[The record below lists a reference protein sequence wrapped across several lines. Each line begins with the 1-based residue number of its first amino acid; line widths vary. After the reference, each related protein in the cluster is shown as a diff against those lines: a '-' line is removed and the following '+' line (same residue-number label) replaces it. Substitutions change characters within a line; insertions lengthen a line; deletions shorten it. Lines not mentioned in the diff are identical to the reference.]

1 MKKGIFAICMA
12 AVMLTGCGSTAG
24 SSESSKNDA
33 PATTAAA
40 QQETEAETEA
50 ATSQEDEEV
59 EYYDWY
65 GIDMPI
71 PSGMEISN
79 LARRQHVLNE
89 CWEGGEPSDM
99 VFYSFDQVYSESEYL
114 DESQGH
120 TLEELPE
127 LKALGDRL
135 VTKFNAVCQC
145 AGRVTV
151 DSSSKETFMG
161 HEVLCVN
168 GTVVPTVDDPIHIK
182 IYYGYLDNAAEEGY
196 KHIPSC
202 WYAFTQSNDA
212 EALEMMEN
220 AADLPLT
227 KAKLH
232 E

>member
-12 AVMLTGCGSTAG
+12 AVMLTGCGSAAG
-24 SSESSKNDA
+24 SSESSKNDV

-40 QQETEAETEA
+40 QQETEA
-50 ATSQEDEEV
+50 ATSQEDEEL
-59 EYYDWY
+59 EYSDWY

-71 PSGMEISN
+71 PSGMIISD
-79 LARRQHVLNE
+79 LARRQYVE

-99 VFYSFDQVYSESEYL
+99 VFFSFDQLYSESEYL

-127 LKALGDRL
+127 LGTLEDRIIE
-135 VTKFNAVCQC
+135 KFNAVCQC
-145 AGRVTV
+145 AGRITV
-151 DSSSKETFMG
+151 DSSSKETFLG

-168 GTVVPTVDDPIHIK
+168 GTAVPTLDEPIHIK
-182 IYYGYLDNAAEEGY
+182 IYYGYLDNSAKEGY

-212 EALEMMEN
+212 EALEMMEK